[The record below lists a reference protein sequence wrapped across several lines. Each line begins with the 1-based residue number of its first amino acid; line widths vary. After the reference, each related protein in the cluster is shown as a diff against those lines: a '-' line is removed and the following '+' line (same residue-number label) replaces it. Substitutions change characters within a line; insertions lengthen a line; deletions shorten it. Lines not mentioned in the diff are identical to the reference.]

1 MQPQSNSILMALIA
15 IGLGFA
21 ASQALH
27 SSPAQGYPLGA
38 VSLGSNPIDMAAGTA
53 SESPVTVFTASTDHN
68 FVVTDVVLTLASGG
82 TWTSCTSQVQMLNS
96 AGARLGSFRLQTDQA
111 NHYGADPGSPG
122 AVISHTF
129 SSGLVLS
136 AGDTMTLYRTGT
148 CGSLD
153 YTLSGYHAQ
162 P

>member
-53 SESPVTVFTASTDHN
+53 SESPVTVFEASTEHN
-68 FVVTDVVLTLASGG
+68 FVVTDVVLTLIGSG
-82 TWTSCTSQVQMLNS
+82 TWSSCTSQLKLLNS
-96 AGARLGSFRLQTDQA
+96 SGTRLGSFQLQSDQA
-111 NHYGADPGSPG
+111 NHYGADPGSPSS
-122 AVISHTF
+122 VVSHAF
-129 SSGLVLS
+129 SSGLVLA
-136 AGDTMTLYRTGT
+136 AGDTMTLSRTGT
-148 CGSLD
+148 CGALD

-162 P
+162 L